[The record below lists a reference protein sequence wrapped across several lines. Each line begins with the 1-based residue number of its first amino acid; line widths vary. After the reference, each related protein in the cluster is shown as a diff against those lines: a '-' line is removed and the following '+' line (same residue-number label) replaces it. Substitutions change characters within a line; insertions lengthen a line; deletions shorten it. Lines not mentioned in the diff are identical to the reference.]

1 MKKVFLLFTIILFLD
16 VSYSQEFDRNKKII
30 VTHNGDTSIGYMIS
44 YDTTYC
50 LLELED
56 ENHTILK
63 ILTSDIEK
71 IEAYQKGQRVKD
83 TITEN
88 DNDPEEVATNTEY
101 PNDPNDYRLFLFPT
115 GKSLGHLKVSVSLH
129 EIILPIV
136 SVGLFDKMTL
146 SFGGYWTGQ
155 GSVLFVFP
163 KINLLHSKN
172 TDVAIS
178 GVYSGAPGELP
189 SIGGF
194 LLFTTRDDNVS
205 YTFGGGIVG
214 LPNRILDVGGTPSS
228 STIPS
233 PPLLVLGLETR
244 VSKHIKTVFEAWIIA
259 YSRFPVFVPAGGA
272 RLFWEKFSMDFALG
286 VITTSSIFF
295 PIPIPLATLS
305 YTF

>member
-1 MKKVFLLFTIILFLD
+1 MKKVFLLFAIILFLD
-16 VSYSQEFDRNKKII
+16 VSYSQEFNRNQKII
-30 VTHNGDTSIGYMIS
+30 IAHNGDTSIGYMIS
-44 YDTTYC
+44 YDTAYC
-50 LLELED
+50 LLELD
-56 ENHTILK
+56 GNDYNILRIITK
-63 ILTSDIEK
+63 DIEK
-71 IEAYQKGQRVKD
+71 IEVYQKGQGVSD
-83 TITEN
+83 TN
-88 DNDPEEVATNTEY
+88 PEEEATNTEY

-136 SVGLFDKMTL
+136 SVGLFDRMTL

-155 GSVLFVFP
+155 GSIPFVFP
-163 KINLLHSKN
+163 KINLFHSKN

-189 SIGGF
+189 TIGGF
-194 LLFTTRDDNVS
+194 LLFTTRDDNIA